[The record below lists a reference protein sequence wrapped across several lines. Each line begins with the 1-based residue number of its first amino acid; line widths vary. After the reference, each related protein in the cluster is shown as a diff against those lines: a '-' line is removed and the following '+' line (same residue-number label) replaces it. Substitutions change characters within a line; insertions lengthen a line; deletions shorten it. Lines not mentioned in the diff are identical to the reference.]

1 MSKIE
6 EGRGFFG
13 IIIPAEI
20 VESSELTVG
29 EKFVYGFIASFTKA
43 CFLSNEDISARTGV
57 SEATVSRAINRLAR
71 MGYLFIELV
80 NNNNAKRRIYSVF
93 DNPKKLAY
101 LSKKGLLN
109 REERA
114 SFPQSNQIDESV
126 EKSGK
131 SFPQSNQ
138 NDETSRQ
145 NDESHNGGESNQN
158 DDHRIRI
165 KEEESK
171 TPTSRAM
178 NQPAPARPMRKNYQ
192 TNEEWEKAV
201 YDFMATPA

>member
-13 IIIPAEI
+13 IVIPAEI
-20 VESSELTVG
+20 VDSPELNVS
-29 EKFVYGFIASFTKA
+29 EKFVFGFIASFTKA
-43 CFLSNEDISARTGV
+43 CFLSNEAISVRTGV

-71 MGYLFIELV
+71 MGYIYVEKV
-80 NNNNAKRRIYSVF
+80 NNNNAARRIYSVL

-101 LSKKGLLN
+101 LAKRGLFN
-109 REERA
+109 REA
-114 SFPQSNQIDESV
+114 KQ
-126 EKSGK
+126 

-138 NDETSRQ
+138 NDVNVEKSGQSFPPSNQIDEKSRQ
-145 NDESHNGGESNQN
+145 NDETLNGGESNQN

-165 KEEESK
+165 KEEESAK
-171 TPTSRAM
+171 APSQARP
-178 NQPAPARPMRKNYQ
+178 QPARRPRRCDYQ

-201 YDFMATPA
+201 YKFMAAPI

>member
-6 EGRGFFG
+6 DGRGFFG

-20 VESSELTVG
+20 VESTELTVG

-43 CFLSNEDISARTGV
+43 CFLSNEAISVRTGV
-57 SEATVSRAINRLAR
+57 SEATVSRAIGRLVR
-71 MGYLFIELV
+71 MGYLFVELV
-80 NNNNAKRRIYSVF
+80 NNNNAQRRIYSVF

-101 LSKKGLLN
+101 LSRKGLLN
-109 REERA
+109 REEQA
-114 SFPQSNQIDESV
+114 SFPQSRQNDESV

-138 NDETSRQ
+138 NDEKSRQ
-145 NDESHNGGESNQN
+145 NDETPNGGESRQN
-158 DDHRIRI
+158 DDNRIRI

-171 TPTSRAM
+171 RAPLTAVPEPSR
-178 NQPAPARPMRKNYQ
+178 RPRRSDYQ
-192 TNEEWEKAV
+192 TNEEWEKAI
-201 YDFMATPA
+201 YNFMAVPS